1 MSNDIG
7 SSMTAASEYRVKAEE
22 FRAMAQ
28 QESNAECR
36 GEYERLAQW
45 YVRLADL
52 AERNSLTDL
61 VYETPPAA
69 VAEDGSS
76 KPSESAG

>member
-1 MSNDIG
+1 
-7 SSMTAASEYRVKAEE
+7 MTTAGEYRVKADE

-28 QESNAECR
+28 READADR
-36 GEYERLAQW
+36 RTEYERLAQC
-45 YVRLADL
+45 YVRLANL

-69 VAEDGSS
+69 ISEDGSS
-76 KPSESAG
+76 KPSEPAG

>member
-1 MSNDIG
+1 
-7 SSMTAASEYRVKAEE
+7 MTAASEYRVKAEE

-36 GEYERLAQW
+36 REYEHLAQC
-45 YVRLADL
+45 YVRLANL

-61 VYETPPAA
+61 VYETPP
-69 VAEDGSS
+69 VTVVEDGSS
-76 KPSESAG
+76 KPSESVG